1 MASLTQQTNNPFA
14 LIQKYGKP
22 SPWKGLKGQRES
34 GFLVFDTVE
43 NGLRAGFINLYNTYF
58 KRGRNTIATIIPV
71 YAPEK
76 DKRKVEA
83 YIRFLE
89 NYTKWDRNKVIS
101 IPTETLL
108 LGRGIIHFEAGQAW
122 IPEREIQQ
130 AHSVALQYLGLEAK
144 AQKAAYTGGAVLVA
158 AISYWI
164 YRLIV
169 R

>member
-58 KRGRNTIATIIPV
+58 KRGRNTIGTIIPI

-76 DKRKVEA
+76 DKSKVES
-83 YIRFLE
+83 YMNFLQKF
-89 NYTKWDRNKVIS
+89 TGFARNQVIQG
-101 IPTETLL
+101 PDQVLL
-108 LGRGIIHFEAGQAW
+108 LARGIIQFEAGKSW
-122 IPEREIQQ
+122 VDIQKIKD
-130 AHSVALQYLGLEAK
+130 AHSVALQYLGLEEKAK
-144 AQKAAYTGGAVLVA
+144 KAAFTGGAVLVA

>member
-58 KRGRNTIATIIPV
+58 KRGRNTIGTIIPI

-76 DKRKVEA
+76 DKSKVES
-83 YIRFLE
+83 YMNFLQKF
-89 NYTKWDRNKVIS
+89 TGFGRNQVIQG
-101 IPTETLL
+101 PDQVLL
-108 LGRGIIHFEAGQAW
+108 LARGIIQFEAGKSW
-122 IPEREIQQ
+122 IQIDKIEQ
-130 AHSVALQYLGLEAK
+130 AHSVALQYLGLETAAK
-144 AQKAAYTGGAVLVA
+144 KAAFTGGAVIIA
-158 AISYWI
+158 ALAFWI
-164 YRLIV
+164 YKVIV